1 MLLYK
6 KCPHCRR
13 KIRCKDLAGMKER
26 VQVCRHCKKQYELH
40 KGYRVIPVVIACILM
55 ICFNLLMFH
64 MSKDMNKT
72 TFIIM
77 VKRGDKK
84 IVPRGSTVLQEG
96 DCVYMYKKA

>member
-6 KCPHCRR
+6 KCPHCRK
-13 KIRCKDLAGMKER
+13 KIRGKDFAGMKER

-77 VKRGDKK
+77 VTADAAVILLSLLISPLFIKLTKYRHK
-84 IVPRGSTVLQEG
+84 
-96 DCVYMYKKA
+96 

>member
-6 KCPHCRR
+6 KCPHCRK
-13 KIRCKDLAGMKER
+13 KIRCNDFAGMKER

-77 VKRGDKK
+77 VTADAAVILLSLLISPLFIKLTKYRHK
-84 IVPRGSTVLQEG
+84 
-96 DCVYMYKKA
+96 

>member
-40 KGYRVIPVVIACILM
+40 KGYRVIPVVTACILM

-77 VKRGDKK
+77 VIADAAVILLSLLISPLFIKLTKYRHK
-84 IVPRGSTVLQEG
+84 
-96 DCVYMYKKA
+96 